1 MPNPY
6 SAQKL
11 DAELKAAGLDI
22 DGCNS
27 NGVVWMKNGRQPT
40 VQDLAIITQVKA
52 SHDPLAKTPRE
63 TQLDSLKSKIDNET
77 ASVIDLMRYIKLKGL

>member
-1 MPNPY
+1 MDTHNP
-6 SAQKL
+6 KLL

-27 NGVVWMKNGRQPT
+27 LGVVWMKNGRQAT
-40 VQDLAIITQVKA
+40 VQEQALIEQVKA